1 MNTGAKVSIKDLRC
15 VDLFAG
21 LSDQELENIAKACI
35 LRRYKPGEYC
45 AIENETTDELLIVNE
60 GTVAIEMRCKHTHDC
75 FAQALGIGT
84 LTKGNVV
91 SWSALVEPHVLA
103 GSARCIEEVQIISI
117 KASDLQ
123 LVFRERPSIEP
134 VVMKNLATI
143 INSRLTKCRAHLAG
157 LVTEMINQGTT

>member
-1 MNTGAKVSIKDLRC
+1 MNTGEKVSIKDLRG
-15 VDLFAG
+15 VDIFAG
-21 LSDQELENIAKACI
+21 LPDQELEQIAKACI
-35 LRRYKPGEYC
+35 LRSYKAGEYC
-45 AIENETTDELLIVNE
+45 AIENEPTDELLVVNE

-84 LTKGNVV
+84 LTKGNVLG
-91 SWSALVEPHVLA
+91 WSALVEPHVLA
-103 GSARCIEEVQIISI
+103 ASARCIEEVQIICM

-123 LVFRERPSIEP
+123 LIFRERPSIEH

-157 LVTEMINQGTT
+157 LVTEMINQGSS